1 MRPIL
6 PFLLL
11 FALPAFAAGSASALK
26 IRALEEGGYA
36 VERAPAGVTEIS
48 GGIAELSELAPIL
61 AAALPNA
68 EKIDFS
74 KGVKL
79 EGIFTITVGRE
90 DGTLGK
96 YEEATDVF
104 VFARP
109 DTLNTVQKITTLDGA
124 VVFALKIDN
133 TPNGVP
139 VQRLEQGVITLTP
152 DDKSV

>member
-1 MRPIL
+1 MRPLI
-6 PFLLL
+6 PLLL
-11 FALPAFAAGSASALK
+11 LALPAFAASAPSAPK
-26 IRALEEGGYA
+26 IRALEKGGYA
-36 VERAPAGVTEIS
+36 IERAPAGVTEIS
-48 GGIAELSELAPIL
+48 GHLAAMSELAPIL
-61 AAALPNA
+61 SAELPNS

-79 EGIFTITVGRE
+79 EGAFTITIARA

-109 DTLNTVQKITTLDGA
+109 NSLNKVQNVTSLDGA

-133 TPNGVP
+133 APNGVP
-139 VQRLEQGVITLTP
+139 PQRLEQGVITLTP
-152 DDKSV
+152 DEKSV